1 MTLKTLHPAST
12 AEANDLLEH
21 DPLAQLLGL
30 RLDGRRPH
38 RGFSQHEP
46 CA

>member
-1 MTLKTLHPAST
+1 MTLMTLHLAST

-21 DPLAQLLGL
+21 DPLAQLLGW
-30 RLDGRRPH
+30 RLDQRRPH
-38 RGFSQHEP
+38 RGARQHEA